1 MPTSPEAASVVLDTD
16 AASLAHKGRLT
27 PELTDHLK
35 GKVVCVTFVTV
46 GELHKW
52 AEIRSWGRRTRD
64 ELEAWLGRIV
74 KLPYSEDVA
83 RKWGGIAARAEQRGR
98 KRPVNDTWVAACC
111 LTFEAPLLTLNRK
124 DFLDFAE
131 HEGLVLLPEEKES
144 T

>member
-27 PELTDHLK
+27 PELAQLLN
-35 GKVVCVTFVTV
+35 GKVICVTFVTV

-74 KLPYSEDVA
+74 KRGDDLDPDVGYTYWYDSSCGA
-83 RKWGGIAARAEQRGR
+83 QGPSRDPEGAARRARHRAG
-98 KRPVNDTWVAACC
+98 
-111 LTFEAPLLTLNRK
+111 
-124 DFLDFAE
+124 
-131 HEGLVLLPEEKES
+131 
-144 T
+144 